1 MDAVDH
7 PQSASGGDRGHE
19 PGSSRTSSGCAR
31 INLGTPALED
41 PAWCARAIAAHGER
55 VAVGL
60 DVRVVEDPDGS
71 AHYRL
76 AARGWSRDGGDL
88 WATLARLDLDGCAR
102 YVVTDVSKDGTLRG
116 PNVELYRAVTEP
128 PRPR

>member
-1 MDAVDH
+1 M
-7 PQSASGGDRGHE
+7 
-19 PGSSRTSSGCAR
+19 
-31 INLGTPALED
+31 
-41 PAWCARAIAAHGER
+41 
-55 VAVGL
+55 
-60 DVRVVEDPDGS
+60 RVVEDPDGS

-116 PNVELYRAVTEP
+116 PIVELYRAVTEP